1 MLNKIKQLLKK
12 EGYEDM
18 KVIAG
23 LGNPGNKY
31 EETRH
36 NVGFKVIDQLSDSLS
51 IPLNKQKFNGLFGI
65 GEVNGHKIC
74 LLKPL
79 TYMNRSGDSIIP
91 LMNYYKVK
99 QDDLLVI
106 YDDLDLAPGK
116 LRLREKG
123 SAGGHNG
130 MKSII
135 QHLGNQDF
143 KRIRIGIGRPEHGEP
158 VHEYVLK
165 SFRPDQKQAI
175 EESLQRSAEACE
187 NWIDTP
193 FLQVMNRY
201 NG

>member
-1 MLNKIKQLLKK
+1 MLKMIKQWFEK

-23 LGNPGNKY
+23 LGNPGSKF

-36 NVGFKVIDQLSDSLS
+36 NVGFKVIDQLSESLS
-51 IPLNKQKFNGLFGI
+51 IPLNKQKFNGLYGI
-65 GEVNGHKIC
+65 GEVNGHKLC

-79 TYMNRSGDSIIP
+79 TYMNRSGDAVIP
-91 LMNYYKVK
+91 LMKYYKV
-99 QDDLLVI
+99 DTADLLVI
-106 YDDLDLAPGK
+106 YDDLDLVPGK

-135 QHLGNQDF
+135 QHIGSSDF
-143 KRIRIGIGRPEHGEP
+143 KRVRIGIGRPEPGEAVP
-158 VHEYVLK
+158 DYVLK
-165 SFRPDQKQAI
+165 SFRPDQQPAI
-175 EESLQRSAEACE
+175 KEALERSTEACE
-187 NWIDTP
+187 SWIGTP
-193 FLQVMNRY
+193 FTQVMNRY

>member
-1 MLNKIKQLLKK
+1 MFNKIKQLFEK
-12 EGYEDM
+12 EGFEDM

-23 LGNPGNKY
+23 LGNPGSKY

-36 NVGFKVIDQLSDSLS
+36 NVGFKVIDQLSESMS

-91 LMNYYKVK
+91 LMKYYKVDS
-99 QDDLLVI
+99 DDLLVI
-106 YDDLDLAPGK
+106 YDDLDTVPGK

-135 QHLGNQDF
+135 QHLGSQDF
-143 KRIRIGIGRPEHGEP
+143 KRIRIGIGRPEPGEAVP
-158 VHEYVLK
+158 DYVLK
-165 SFRPDQKQAI
+165 SFRPDQQGEIKEA
-175 EESLQRSAEACE
+175 LDRSAKACE

-193 FLQVMNRY
+193 FAQVMNRY

>member
-1 MLNKIKQLLKK
+1 MLNKIRQWFEK
-12 EGYEDM
+12 EGFEDM

-23 LGNPGNKY
+23 LGNPGSKY
-31 EETRH
+31 EDTRH
-36 NVGFKVIDQLSDSLS
+36 NVGFKVVDQLSESLS
-51 IPLNKQKFNGLFGI
+51 IPLNKQKFNGLYGI

-79 TYMNRSGDSIIP
+79 TYMNRSGDSVIP
-91 LMNYYKVK
+91 LMNYFKVT

-106 YDDLDLAPGK
+106 YDDLDTVPGK

-135 QHLGNQDF
+135 QHLGNQEF
-143 KRIRIGIGRPEHGEP
+143 KRIRIGIGRPEPGEAVP
-158 VHEYVLK
+158 DYVLK
-165 SFRPDQKQAI
+165 PFRPDQRDAVREALDRSVKAS
-175 EESLQRSAEACE
+175 ES
-187 NWIDTP
+187 WIQTP
-193 FLQVMNRY
+193 FSQVMNRY

>member
-1 MLNKIKQLLKK
+1 MLNKIKQLFEK
-12 EGYEDM
+12 EGHEDM

-23 LGNPGNKY
+23 LGNPGSKY

-36 NVGFKVIDQLSDSLS
+36 NVGFKVIDQLSESLS
-51 IPLNKQKFNGLFGI
+51 IPLNKQKFNGLYGI

-91 LMNYYKVK
+91 LMKYYKVDR
-99 QDDLLVI
+99 DDLLVI
-106 YDDLDLAPGK
+106 YDDLDTVPGK

-135 QHLGNQDF
+135 QHLGTQDF
-143 KRIRIGIGRPEHGEP
+143 KRVRIGIGRPEPGEAVP
-158 VHEYVLK
+158 DYVLK
-165 SFRPDQKQAI
+165 TFRPDQRDAI
-175 EESLQRSAEACE
+175 TEALDRSAKACE
-187 NWIDTP
+187 SWIQKP
-193 FLQVMNRY
+193 FSQVMNRY